1 LLGAGEG
8 ELMKEVVMKR
18 TNSQRSPIEL
28 TDEQIKR
35 LEKDRKLIAREL
47 PDLIAKHQR
56 LCDAGE
62 EATHSGALR
71 RAIHA
76 STLLLDVLAERA
88 GTDLATLDAFLT
100 GQRPL
105 TSDVIDRLT
114 RILKL
119 KLEPANGTPK
129 SSQGSAGEA
138 KRRTT

>member
-1 LLGAGEG
+1 
-8 ELMKEVVMKR
+8 MKR
-18 TNSQRSPIEL
+18 SSSQRSTIEL

-35 LEKDRKLIAREL
+35 LRKDRKLIAREL

-56 LCDAGE
+56 VCDAAE

-88 GTDLATLDAFLT
+88 RTDLASLDAFLT
-100 GQRPL
+100 GERPL

-129 SSQGSAGEA
+129 SSWSEAGA
-138 KRRTT
+138 VKHRGT